1 MELEFDQQS
10 LSIIVAKY
18 LTFGSLSIRFLH
30 NTLNNDIFCNTNYE
44 NQNLIRANNQY
55 HLFVSLNKLNQ

>member
-1 MELEFDQQS
+1 MELEFAQQS

-30 NTLNNDIFCNTNYE
+30 NTLKNDICCNTNYE
-44 NQNLIRANNQY
+44 NQNLARANN
-55 HLFVSLNKLNQ
+55 